1 MNTERTNIGTGF
13 WLQWVLASMLG
24 FAVGAPIGNAV
35 IDWIFTA
42 LFGAAGGFMKW
53 LVLRRQ
59 IAGAGRWVL
68 DRV

>member
-1 MNTERTNIGTGF
+1 MHTEPTNIGNGF